1 VTLPDPELEDG
12 ALADDEPVPDDVLVP
27 DEEPVLDEL
36 WPEPPEVACDDD
48 DPVPVLVD
56 VDVPAELAVACV
68 ELGRVKASPPATAS
82 PRTPAPAVTPRSR
95 LRARSRCT
103 TADTVRGSLLFIMAP
118 SRKLTPLDFRNG
130 LWLRFRL
137 HLRRL

>member
-36 WPEPPEVACDDD
+36 WPESPEVACDDD

-56 VDVPAELAVACV
+56 VLAELAVACV